1 MRFGR
6 TSTLSLLS
14 TAGLVWALG
23 WGCASKNDGS
33 TFSSGSGPGTN
44 AGSGTNT
51 TNAGSGTLTNGSGP
65 GTQSTTTIVNPT
77 TGGSTGAGGS
87 GGLDPDASCGATKQ
101 GTSQIPTDIFV
112 MEDKSGSMQCPANMD
127 ACQTPPMPLM
137 PPTRWDAFTM
147 AVNTFINAPDS
158 AGIGVGLGFFPI
170 QMGMQTICDIPTYS
184 TPAVPIAP
192 LPGNA
197 MAISNAIAMNMPAGG
212 TPTRVA
218 LSGAIAYARTYTMNT
233 PGRTAAVLLVTDGV
247 PNDCQSN
254 VNNVS
259 MVAQQGFTGMPPIKT
274 YVVGLGNTAGLDQI
288 ALAGTGGL
296 THYFPATGDVSGQLV
311 AALKAI
317 TGMITC
323 SYTIPP
329 GSDPKLVNV
338 EVTVGMSGMPTKIGI
353 VSGAAACDARGGWY
367 YDNPMMPT
375 QIILCPQSC
384 GPLQM
389 TPNSGVSILYGCPSV
404 PPA

>member
-1 MRFGR
+1 MRFVR

-14 TAGLVWALG
+14 TAGLAWALG
-23 WGCASKNDGS
+23 WGCAAKDGGS
-33 TFSSGSGPGTN
+33 TFSGPSSGPGSN
-44 AGSGTNT
+44 AGPTTT
-51 TNAGSGTLTNGSGP
+51 TNSSGSLTIGS

-77 TGGSTGAGGS
+77 TGSGSGGAGGS
-87 GGLDPDASCGATKQ
+87 GNVDPDANCGQTKQ

-127 ACQTPPMPLM
+127 NCQAPPMPLVH
-137 PPTRWDAFTM
+137 PTRWEAFTM

-158 AGIGVGLGFFPI
+158 VGIGVGLGFFPL
-170 QMGMQTICDIPTYS
+170 QMGMETICDVPTYA

-192 LPGNA
+192 LPGNV

-218 LSGAIAYARTYTMNT
+218 LQGAIDYARTYTMNT

-247 PNDCQSN
+247 PNDCNSS

-259 MVAQQGFTGMPPIKT
+259 MVAQQGFMGAPPIKT

-288 ALAGTGGL
+288 ALAGTGGA

-323 SYTIPP
+323 NYTIPR
-329 GSDPKLVNV
+329 GSDPRLVNV
-338 EVTVGMSGMPTKIGI
+338 EVTVGMGGMPTKIGK
-353 VSGAAACDARGGWY
+353 VDNAAACGTLGGWY
-367 YDNPMMPT
+367 YDNPMTPT
-375 QIILCPQSC
+375 QIIICPQSC